1 MKNKQEAVIFSLYDA
16 VGNEAAWNG
25 IVQTLCEHLD
35 ASIGMLVVAGQG
47 QRDQSFYASH
57 NHQESVARAYSDHW
71 WQHDIWLQ
79 TGLSKGLFKKG
90 NMAIGADFISTEEL
104 KRTAFYRDFLS
115 TMPAEHL
122 LVVIMSDGSEDSD
135 TPPMTLSFFRAPGAT
150 PFAPADL
157 EALKGV
163 YPHIHRAFALHW
175 EWRSMRLQLRTFHAS
190 LDSMDFGVIF
200 IDAARRIQF
209 SNLAANRLAISLL
222 QPKLPT
228 RGAVAQLIDTAASG
242 EGGATVLD
250 GQRIMALA
258 LPISTPERNPAGETR
273 AAVMLLLIDQDKQ
286 TLAAASFICN
296 AFALSKAES
305 RLLPLLLK
313 GKSPTD
319 IANELGL
326 KLPTVRS
333 QLSSIFVKTGTARQ
347 QELIRLLGAVP
358 NLVETKA
365 TDSL

>member
-35 ASIGMLVVAGQG
+35 ANIGMLVVAGQG
-47 QRDQSFYASH
+47 QRDQSFYASY
-57 NHQESVARAYSDHW
+57 NHQESVAKAYSDYW

-90 NMAIGADFISTEEL
+90 NIAIGADFISTEEL

-122 LVVIMSDGSEDSD
+122 LVAIMADGSDASD
-135 TPPMTLSFFRAPGAT
+135 TPPMTLSFFRAPGAL
-150 PFAPADL
+150 PFDQQNLNDL
-157 EALKGV
+157 QLV

-175 EWRSMRLQLRTFHAS
+175 EWRSMRQQLRTFHSS

-200 IDAARRIQF
+200 IDSARRIQY
-209 SNLAANRLAISLL
+209 SNLAANRLAANIL

-228 RGAVAQLIDTAASG
+228 RGDVAELIDTAAGG
-242 EGGATVLD
+242 EGGARVLD
-250 GQRIMALA
+250 GQRIMTLA
-258 LPISTPERNPAGETR
+258 LPISTPMRNPAGETR
-273 AAVMLLLIDQDKQ
+273 ASVMLLLIDQDKQ
-286 TLAAASFICN
+286 TGEASNFICN
-296 AFALSKAES
+296 AFTLTKAES
-305 RLLPLLLK
+305 RLLPLLLQ
-313 GKSPTD
+313 GKTPAE
-319 IANELGL
+319 IATELEL

-333 QLSSIFVKTGTARQ
+333 QLSSIFAKTGTARQ

-358 NLVETKA
+358 NLIEAKIA
-365 TDSL
+365 